1 MAYQSKVLLYV
12 MSESKANQQDGR
24 WMVGLLLAVI
34 QGAGLLL
41 SSGSPHRIQE
51 SFASSSLSIL
61 QKKERGGL
69 EVYMSI
75 SYVNFRC
82 RICHIHW
89 QALNH
94 VVPTAKGARKCS
106 LCAQD
111 ENRNNLLA
119 SWSDFAVHIFF
130 YILLKLY

>member
-1 MAYQSKVLLYV
+1 MSCQSQRQINRMGDGWWVLLH
-12 MSESKANQQDGR
+12 
-24 WMVGLLLAVI
+24 AVI

-51 SFASSSLSIL
+51 SSAAYSVSIL

-75 SYVNFRC
+75 SYSSFKCGV
-82 RICHIHW
+82 CHIHW

-94 VVPTAKGARKCS
+94 VVPTAKGARKCN

-111 ENRNNLLA
+111 ENRNNLLT
-119 SWSDFAVHIFF
+119 SLSDFAVHIFF